1 VSVNRKDLATGLI
14 FMAFGL
20 FYGIYAY
27 RDLTVGQLL
36 KMGPGYFPVVLSSFI
51 ALLGVVIA
59 LRSFFA
65 GQGSPFGVV
74 PWRAVVMLSL
84 STVVFAAFLQ
94 VLGMLP
100 GVFVTALLACLA
112 SSQIKLLP
120 ALAIS
125 LGIALFCVLVFSYG
139 IRLPVPVFGHWV
151 GG

>member
-1 VSVNRKDLATGLI
+1 
-14 FMAFGL
+14 
-20 FYGIYAY
+20 
-27 RDLTVGQLL
+27 
-36 KMGPGYFPVVLSSFI
+36 
-51 ALLGVVIA
+51 
-59 LRSFFA
+59 
-65 GQGSPFGVV
+65 
-74 PWRAVVMLSL
+74 MLSL

-112 SSQIKLLP
+112 SNQIKLLP

-125 LGIALFCVLVFSYG
+125 LGIAVFCVLVFSYG